1 VSQISPHRIDTV
13 FLDAGGVLIH
23 PNWQRVSDTFAR
35 HGIDVD
41 AGALRSAEPEVKFEI
56 DTAERVQAT
65 VDADRGSALFHGVL
79 DRAGAPRGPER
90 DAALDELYAYH
101 TEHNLWEDVDEDA
114 ADTLDRLRAL
124 GLTLAVVSNAN
135 GVVHR
140 AFERAG
146 LHGYF
151 GAICDSHVEGV
162 EKPDPRFFEIVLRR
176 TGSRPETTIHLGDLY
191 HVDVVGA
198 RRAGLR
204 AILLDPHGLY
214 GTFGVQRITRLSQL
228 PEALLNPDPARPAR
242 PGPPVS

>member
-1 VSQISPHRIDTV
+1 VSDPPTTRIDTV

-23 PNWQRVSDTFAR
+23 PNWQRVSETFAR
-35 HGIDVD
+35 HGIQVAAD
-41 AGALRSAEPEVKFEI
+41 ALRDAEPAVKFAI

-79 DRAGAPRGPER
+79 DRAGAPRGPAR
-90 DAALDELYAYH
+90 DAALADLYAYH
-101 TEHNLWEDVDEDA
+101 TEHNLWENVDPEA
-114 ADTLDRLRAL
+114 AMTLERLRAF

-135 GVVHR
+135 GAVQR

-162 EKPDPRFFEIVLRR
+162 EKPDPRFFEIVLKR
-176 TGSRPETTIHLGDLY
+176 TKSRAETTVHVGDLY

-214 GTFGVQRITRLSQL
+214 QDFDVQRIVRLAEL
-228 PEALLNPDPARPAR
+228 PDIIAAD
-242 PGPPVS
+242 VHH